1 MNDKEKPSALTEDQ
15 WIELAERHA
24 NRDWNAGEPDGYLN
38 AVKAIC
44 TDFASMIVRPTDDA
58 LWDQTLRERDD
69 YHEWADKLAGS
80 ISLHLGA
87 DIGEHSSA
95 NNPWNEAL
103 DAIMAAPSIAELT
116 IAAPTPAPSDA
127 AVSDERTKL
136 INMSGDMLAEQ
147 TYLGSCRDTC
157 DNSGRIRWDRIQRVI
172 DYLDARRAALAQ
184 TAPVGEA
191 TLSAFEFLKAALHA
205 DGDYAW
211 SWHCNLAMPIM
222 DSIHCAPELANKAGA
237 DLMQYLFGIDV
248 RKFDQWHH
256 DEQSEVIGPDWQVS
270 NVLDDIARQCATKTD
285 ERHEYLPTGP
295 ATQRGFHAHK
305 WVIESMEAAIQWDR
319 RMNRVA
325 TPPASREAL
334 TVDYDRV
341 VQICEAHGIGLPVD
355 CVEMVV
361 DIVRLATAA
370 QREGAKS

>member
-1 MNDKEKPSALTEDQ
+1 MNDKEKPSAWKLVPVEPTEEMIDAARDIARG
-15 WIELAERHA
+15 WSDGFPRHEEGYAAMLA
-24 NRDWNAGEPDGYLN
+24 
-38 AVKAIC
+38 
-44 TDFASMIVRPTDDA
+44 
-58 LWDQTLRERDD
+58 
-69 YHEWADKLAGS
+69 
-80 ISLHLGA
+80 
-87 DIGEHSSA
+87 
-95 NNPWNEAL
+95 
-103 DAIMAAPSIAELT
+103 
-116 IAAPTPAPSDA
+116 AAPTPAPSDA
-127 AVSDERTKL
+127 AVGDACHVDKWSSRCCERGTKSCVVEHAAVSDERESVDEVL
-136 INMSGDMLAEQ
+136 EIVSSYGPYGRDINDALRFQIVLADEVRCLRAL
-147 TYLGSCRDTC
+147 YLSAVRGRADFRDALRE
-157 DNSGRIRWDRIQRVI
+157 S
-172 DYLDARRAALAQ
+172 RAALAQ

-285 ERHEYLPTGP
+285 EKHEYLPAGP

-334 TVDYDRV
+334 TPIPGVHGVSRYYDNPCALLLMLKREPTDDELRA
-341 VQICEAHGIGLPVD
+341 IHAL
-355 CVEMVV
+355 
-361 DIVRLATAA
+361 LATAA
-370 QREGAKS
+370 QREGEGS